1 MVVSRLY
8 LSFKKSLPFLRSIGN
23 VVIICNVLEVGKDTE
38 FKLNQNLSLDFK
50 IIINVLIRKKCFRE
64 IVSCGLVSII

>member
-8 LSFKKSLPFLRSIGN
+8 LSFKKSLSLIPSIGN
-23 VVIICNVLEVGKDTE
+23 VVIICNVLEMGTDTE
-38 FKLNQNLSLDFK
+38 FKLNQNLSLDLK

-64 IVSCGLVSII
+64 IVSCGLVSTI

>member
-8 LSFKKSLPFLRSIGN
+8 LSFKKSLSLIPSIGN
-23 VVIICNVLEVGKDTE
+23 VVIICNVLEMGKDTE
-38 FKLNQNLSLDFK
+38 FKLNQNLSLDLK

-64 IVSCGLVSII
+64 IVSCGLVSTI

>member
-8 LSFKKSLPFLRSIGN
+8 LSFKKSLSLIPSIGN
-23 VVIICNVLEVGKDTE
+23 VVIICNVLVVGTDTE
-38 FKLNQNLSLDFK
+38 FKLNQNLSLDLK

-64 IVSCGLVSII
+64 IVSCGLVSTI

>member
-8 LSFKKSLPFLRSIGN
+8 LSFKKSLSLIPSIGN
-23 VVIICNVLEVGKDTE
+23 VVIICNMLEVGTDTE
-38 FKLNQNLSLDFK
+38 FKLNQNLSLDLK

-64 IVSCGLVSII
+64 IVSCGLVSTI

>member
-8 LSFKKSLPFLRSIGN
+8 LPFKKSLPLLRSIGN

>member
-8 LSFKKSLPFLRSIGN
+8 LSFKKSLSLIPSIGN

-50 IIINVLIRKKCFRE
+50 IIINVLIRK
-64 IVSCGLVSII
+64 

>member
-8 LSFKKSLPFLRSIGN
+8 LSFKKSLSLLRSIGN
-23 VVIICNVLEVGKDTE
+23 VVIICNMLEVGTDTE
-38 FKLNQNLSLDFK
+38 FKLNQNLSLDLK

-64 IVSCGLVSII
+64 IVSCGLVSTI

>member
-8 LSFKKSLPFLRSIGN
+8 VSFKKSLPLLRSIGN
-23 VVIICNVLEVGKDTE
+23 VVIICNVLEVGTDTE

-50 IIINVLIRKKCFRE
+50 IIINVLIRKQCFRE